1 MCERGAPFS
10 SPALR
15 TAINSQLPRK
25 ERTRQWR
32 TVPAHAPSGILH
44 HLQRSMGRRKGIVEE
59 LALARQHLGS
69 SVEER
74 ARHDDNPR
82 PRTRCARDAHGR
94 GKVAFSVDRC
104 SPGRALGRALTYILI
119 GSALR
124 GRLLARVTLVER
136 CVRFA
141 GIL

>member
-59 LALARQHLGS
+59 LALARQHLGPS
-69 SVEER
+69 IEER

-82 PRTRCARDAHGR
+82 PRAFCARDAHGR
-94 GKVAFSVDRC
+94 GNVVFSLDLRG
-104 SPGRALGRALTYILI
+104 PGRGLGRGLTYSLL

-124 GRLLARVTLVER
+124 GSLHGWDLAELSFGGVDPE
-136 CVRFA
+136 
-141 GIL
+141 